1 MTRLLTY
8 YEINPLAW
16 KKLVDKSPYAT
27 WFQTQ
32 EAYQFYAANKEEMT
46 PFACGVVEASPK
58 SSPEGK
64 DFYEATSNSSLNEPT
79 SNSSLKGREYN
90 SFAKVFG
97 AHTADSMQY
106 DLLKKNAIENRKN
119 PTEAE
124 SVLWNMLKANKLG
137 AHFRRQHIILDYIV
151 DFICL
156 DKGLIIELD
165 GGYHNDPQQ
174 KEYDEARTTHL
185 QRLGYTELRFKNE
198 ELLYNPDA
206 VIHKINDTLET
217 LPSLKGRAGDRLT
230 LPFREGLGVGSAL
243 PSLQGR
249 AGERLVG
256 LVVGYVRKE
265 SSAIKQFFTRRA
277 IIIGGPLLAED
288 ISDEALAALLEA
300 VKNQPILSPS
310 LKGRTSNTK
319 KLSPFPL
326 GEGWGEAYNSPSLQ
340 GGDGGRLPIYIETRN
355 FHDYSRWKEVFEA
368 CGFSYQPHLN
378 IQVACNETHT
388 MSEQRRRQVKKA
400 IGNGATICEAQSEQE
415 IRDWYQ
421 ILAKLYREKVRT
433 PLFTEEFF
441 LDFYRKG
448 WGKYLLVKHEG
459 KVIGGMMC
467 PILESRAIY
476 EWYVCGLDEE
486 YREQY
491 PSVMAT
497 YAAIEYAKKNGLPL
511 FDFMGAGKPD
521 ANYGVRD
528 FKKEFGGEVVEHG
541 RFLCVRKPIL
551 YAIGKLGVKWLKRR
565 RV

>member
-1 MTRLLTY
+1 MSNCRILTY
-8 YEINPLAW
+8 NDINQRDW
-16 KKLVDKSPYAT
+16 NNLVDRSCRAT

-46 PFACGVVEASPK
+46 PFANAVVEASPK

-64 DFYEATSNSSLNEPT
+64 DYNEATSNSSLNEPT

-90 SFAKVFG
+90 SFARVFG

-106 DLLKKNAIENRKN
+106 DLLKKIAIENRKN

-124 SVLWNMLKANKLG
+124 SVLWDILKANKLG
-137 AHFRRQHIILDYIV
+137 AHFRRQYIILDYIV

-174 KEYDEARTTHL
+174 KEYDEARTAHL

-198 ELLYNPDA
+198 ELLCAPDA
-206 VIHKINDTLET
+206 VLEKIKYTLHT
-217 LPSLKGRAGDRLT
+217 
-230 LPFREGLGVGSAL
+230 L

-256 LVVGYVRKE
+256 LVVGYVTKE
-265 SSAIKQFFTRRA
+265 HSKIKQYFTRRA

-288 ISDEALAALLEA
+288 ISNEALSMLL
-300 VKNQPILSPS
+300 IS
-310 LKGRTSNTK
+310 LKN
-319 KLSPFPL
+319 L
-326 GEGWGEAYNSPSLQ
+326 PSLQ
-340 GGDGGRLPIYIETRN
+340 GGDGGRPPIYLETRN
-355 FHDYSRWKEVFEA
+355 FHDYSKWKNVFEE

-378 IQVACNETHT
+378 IQVTCDAAHT

-400 IGNGATICEAQSEQE
+400 ISNGATICEAQSEQE
-415 IRDWYQ
+415 IRDWYK
-421 ILAKLYREKVRT
+421 ILHRLYLEKVRT
-433 PLFTEEFF
+433 PLFTEKFF
-441 LDFYRKG
+441 FEFYRKG
-448 WGKYLLVKHEG
+448 FGKYLLVKYED

-467 PILESRAIY
+467 PVLEGKAIY

-486 YREQY
+486 YRELY

-497 YAAIEYAKKNGLPL
+497 YAAIEYAKENHIPL

-521 ANYGVRD
+521 EPYGVRD
-528 FKKEFGGEVVEHG
+528 FKMEFGGEVVEHG
-541 RFLCVRKPIL
+541 RFLCIRKSML
-551 YAIGKLGVKWLKRR
+551 YAIGKLGVKWLKGR
-565 RV
+565 